1 MKRKQKER
9 AFTLVEVMI
18 ATIFI
23 GLAISALM
31 AANGHYTMVNGAGL
45 DLSTGEFLIEQIR
58 EMTMLTAYASLTGLN
73 NTTYSPPRDANGQ
86 PLNAFSSF
94 SQEISVAKVSATD
107 FQQVD
112 VNSKFVRITVEIEHN
127 GDPLTEA
134 SWVRADPN

>member
-1 MKRKQKER
+1 MSGKPKTR
-9 AFTLVEVMI
+9 AFTLVEVLI

-86 PLNAFSSF
+86 PLNVFSSF

-112 VNSKFVRITVEIEHN
+112 ANSKFVRITVEIKHN